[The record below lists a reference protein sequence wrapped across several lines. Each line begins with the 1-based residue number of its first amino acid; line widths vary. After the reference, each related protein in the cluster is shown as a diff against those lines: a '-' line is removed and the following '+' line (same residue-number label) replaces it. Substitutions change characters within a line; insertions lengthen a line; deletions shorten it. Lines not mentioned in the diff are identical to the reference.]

1 MSDAVATIAWGP
13 VCALTLLITA
23 GVALGT
29 VRLDGAADSI
39 TSAASADGRKMTLDA
54 TLVMA
59 MMRDLRPMDII
70 TMD

>member
-1 MSDAVATIAWGP
+1 
-13 VCALTLLITA
+13 
-23 GVALGT
+23 
-29 VRLDGAADSI
+29 
-39 TSAASADGRKMTLDA
+39 MTLDA